1 MQDAM
6 TSTRSH
12 ELCEAITDALAG
24 QGWSDDANG
33 EIGDIC
39 ASKAKKLGAYTLQT
53 RMIQQ
58 SQQVPPSGSVRFC
71 TTLGGR
77 ETAEPFRTSVS

>member
-1 MQDAM
+1 M

-33 EIGDIC
+33 EIGNIC
-39 ASKAKKLGAYTLQT
+39 ASKAKTLGAYTLQT

-58 SQQVPPSGSVRFC
+58 SQKVPPERNCSLLHD
-71 TTLGGR
+71 TGR
-77 ETAEPFRTSVS
+77 SRDR